1 MSDYAISVKVLNG
14 RIRRKI
20 AECGFKNPHELCRK
34 AGLDP
39 SQISALLNLKV
50 PPLMRTGTWRRSA
63 VALAE
68 ALGCSCEELF
78 SETQRTLAIRDNR
91 GEHFLTEAA
100 FLRLAGRV
108 ERPLLENPE
117 ECLLDEV
124 EQQARVTVVR
134 RAMDALKLTPRSRRI
149 LEGHFG
155 IGCEE
160 TTLNELALE
169 LGVSR
174 QGAMR
179 SLSRTLQRLRKDATA
194 SRRALLQAY
203 QPVKAMGLA
212 DEAQARREAKR
223 VALRVSA
230 TSVSAALK
238 TKPAG
243 ARPPTPLQ
251 PVPTGGQ
258 TLRPAGIVAGARRN
272 PDIYRDIPPMALG
285 LIPNLIGV

>member
-39 SQISALLNLKV
+39 SQISALLNLKLS
-50 PPLMRTGTWRRSA
+50 PLMRTGTWRSSA

-68 ALGCSCEELF
+68 ALGCPCEELF
-78 SETQRTLAIRDNR
+78 SETQRTLAIRDNS
-91 GEHFLTEAA
+91 GERFFTEAA
-100 FLRLAGRV
+100 FRRLAGRV
-108 ERPLLENPE
+108 ERPLLDNPE

-134 RAMDALKLTPRSRRI
+134 RAMNALKLTPRSRRI

-155 IGCEE
+155 IGSEE

-174 QGAMR
+174 QGAKR

-194 SRRALLQAY
+194 SHRALLQAY
-203 QPVKAMGLA
+203 QPARAMGLA
-212 DEAQARREAKR
+212 DEAQIRREAKR
-223 VALRVSA
+223 
-230 TSVSAALK
+230 AALE
-238 TKPAG
+238 TKAGG
-243 ARPPTPLQ
+243 ARPPTPPQ
-251 PVPTGGQ
+251 SAPAGGQ
-258 TLRPAGIVAGARRN
+258 TLRPAAIVTGGRRK
-272 PDIYRDIPPMALG
+272 PDVYREIPVTDLG
-285 LIPNLIGV
+285 LLPNQIAV